1 MKKLWKA
8 GIAGAIAC
16 TALVG
21 TVCPVSANTQ
31 STGIQN
37 DFTEAAAEVMPR
49 FMYARVETISSWE
62 FDVVVTY
69 DTAST
74 TQTTSGWRI
83 VGLQNVDVQG
93 KFLNIIGYK
102 YSYSY
107 YDNYQGMEIKI
118 SFVFNSAGS
127 TFEGSKT
134 VKVHV

>member
-49 FMYARVETISSWE
+49 FMYTRVETISSSS

-83 VGLQNVDVQG
+83 VGLQDVEVRG
-93 KFLNIIGYK
+93 KYLNITGYK

-107 YDNYQGMEIKI
+107 YDNYQGLEIDI
-118 SFVFNSAGS
+118 TYYYVSGGLNYTGH
-127 TFEGSKT
+127 KT

>member
-49 FMYARVETISSWE
+49 FMYTRVETISSSS

-69 DTAST
+69 DTTST

-107 YDNYQGMEIKI
+107 YDNYQGMKI
-118 SFVFNSAGS
+118 DITYYYVSAGINA
-127 TFEGSKT
+127 TGHKT
-134 VKVHV
+134 VRVHV

>member
-31 STGIQN
+31 STGLQN
-37 DFTEAAAEVMPR
+37 NFTEAAAEVMSR

-83 VGLQNVDVQG
+83 VGLQDVEVRG
-93 KFLNIIGYK
+93 KYLNITGYK

-107 YDNYQGMEIKI
+107 YDNYQGLEIDI
-118 SFVFNSAGS
+118 TYYYVSGGLNYTGH
-127 TFEGSKT
+127 KT

>member
-49 FMYARVETISSWE
+49 FMYTRVETVTG
-62 FDVVVTY
+62 FDFDTIVTF
-69 DTAST
+69 DTSST

-83 VGLQNVDVQG
+83 VGLQDVEIVD
-93 KFLNIIGYK
+93 KFLSVIGFSYTYK
-102 YSYSY
+102 Y
-107 YDNYQGMEIKI
+107 YDNYQGLEIDI
-118 SFVFNSAGS
+118 TYYHVSGGVNYTGH
-127 TFEGSKT
+127 KT

>member
-31 STGIQN
+31 STGLQN
-37 DFTEAAAEVMPR
+37 NFTEAAAEVMPR

-107 YDNYQGMEIKI
+107 YDNYQGMKI
-118 SFVFNSAGS
+118 DITYYYVSAGINA
-127 TFEGSKT
+127 TGHKT

>member
-62 FDVVVTY
+62 FDVIVTY

-83 VGLQNVDVQG
+83 VGLQDVEIQSKLLNV
-93 KFLNIIGYK
+93 IGYK

-107 YDNYQGMEIKI
+107 YDNFQGMKI
-118 SFVFNSAGS
+118 DIEYEFISGGKNFS
-127 TFEGSKT
+127 GSKT

>member
-37 DFTEAAAEVMPR
+37 DFIEAAAEVMPR
-49 FMYARVETISSWE
+49 FMYTRVETISSSS

-83 VGLQNVDVQG
+83 VGLQDVEIQSKLLNV
-93 KFLNIIGYK
+93 IGYK

-107 YDNYQGMEIKI
+107 YDNFQGMKI
-118 SFVFNSAGS
+118 DIEYEFISGGKNFS
-127 TFEGSKT
+127 GSKT

>member
-16 TALVG
+16 TALIR

-49 FMYARVETISSWE
+49 FMYTRVETVTG
-62 FDVVVTY
+62 FDFDTIVTF
-69 DTAST
+69 DTSST

-83 VGLQNVDVQG
+83 VGLQDVEIVD
-93 KFLNIIGYK
+93 KFLSVIGFSYTYK
-102 YSYSY
+102 Y
-107 YDNYQGMEIKI
+107 YDNYQGMKI
-118 SFVFNSAGS
+118 DITYYYVSAGINA
-127 TFEGSKT
+127 TGHKT

>member
-83 VGLQNVDVQG
+83 VGLQDVEIKSKVLTVG
-93 KFLNIIGYK
+93 SYR
-102 YSYSY
+102 YTYSY
-107 YDNYQGMEIKI
+107 YDNYQGMKI
-118 SFVFNSAGS
+118 DIDYVVHSAGS
-127 TFEGSKT
+127 TYEGSKT

>member
-74 TQTTSGWRI
+74 TQTTPGWRI
-83 VGLQNVDVQG
+83 VGLQDVEVIP
-93 KFLNIIGYK
+93 KFLNIVG
-102 YSYSY
+102 YSYTYKY

>member
-1 MKKLWKA
+1 MKKLCKA
-8 GIAGAIAC
+8 GISGAIAC

-49 FMYARVETISSWE
+49 FMYTRVETISSSS

-83 VGLQNVDVQG
+83 VGLQDVEVIP
-93 KFLNIIGYK
+93 KFLNIVG
-102 YSYSY
+102 YSYTYKY

>member
-49 FMYARVETISSWE
+49 FMYTRVETISSSS

-69 DTAST
+69 DTTST

-83 VGLQNVDVQG
+83 VGLQDVEVIP
-93 KFLNIIGYK
+93 KFLNIVG
-102 YSYSY
+102 YSYTYKY

>member
-49 FMYARVETISSWE
+49 FMYARVETISSSS

-107 YDNYQGMEIKI
+107 YDNYQGMKI
-118 SFVFNSAGS
+118 DITYYYVSAGINA
-127 TFEGSKT
+127 TGHKT

>member
-83 VGLQNVDVQG
+83 VGLQDVEVIP
-93 KFLNIIGYK
+93 KFLNIVG
-102 YSYSY
+102 YSYTYKY

>member
-49 FMYARVETISSWE
+49 FMYARVETISSSS

-83 VGLQNVDVQG
+83 VGLQDVEINSKRINV
-93 KFLNIIGYK
+93 ISWGYTYK
-102 YSYSY
+102 Y
-107 YDNYQGMEIKI
+107 YDNYQGLQIDI
-118 SFVFNSAGS
+118 DYVFVSGGKNFY
-127 TFEGSKT
+127 GSKT

>member
-49 FMYARVETISSWE
+49 FMYTRVETISSSS

-69 DTAST
+69 DTTST

-83 VGLQNVDVQG
+83 VGLQDVEVRG
-93 KFLNIIGYK
+93 KYLNITGYK

-107 YDNYQGMEIKI
+107 YDNYQGLEIDI
-118 SFVFNSAGS
+118 TYYYVSGGLNYTGH
-127 TFEGSKT
+127 KT

>member
-49 FMYARVETISSWE
+49 FMYTRVETISSSS

-69 DTAST
+69 DTTST

-83 VGLQNVDVQG
+83 VGLQDVEVIP
-93 KFLNIIGYK
+93 KVLNIVG
-102 YSYSY
+102 YSYTYKY

>member
-83 VGLQNVDVQG
+83 VGLQDVEIQSKLLNV
-93 KFLNIIGYK
+93 IGYK

-107 YDNYQGMEIKI
+107 YDNFQGMKI
-118 SFVFNSAGS
+118 DIEYEFISGCKNFS
-127 TFEGSKT
+127 GSKT

>member
-49 FMYARVETISSWE
+49 FMYTRVETVTG
-62 FDVVVTY
+62 FDFDTIVTF
-69 DTAST
+69 DTSST

-83 VGLQNVDVQG
+83 VGLQDVEIVD
-93 KFLNIIGYK
+93 KFLSVIGFSYTYK
-102 YSYSY
+102 Y
-107 YDNYQGMEIKI
+107 YDNYQGMKI
-118 SFVFNSAGS
+118 DITYYYVSARINATGH
-127 TFEGSKT
+127 KT

>member
-49 FMYARVETISSWE
+49 FMYTRVETISSSS

-83 VGLQNVDVQG
+83 VGLQDVEVIP
-93 KFLNIIGYK
+93 KFLNIVG
-102 YSYSY
+102 YSYTYKY

>member
-49 FMYARVETISSWE
+49 FMYTRVETISSSS

-69 DTAST
+69 DTTST

-83 VGLQNVDVQG
+83 VGLQDVEIQSKLLNV
-93 KFLNIIGYK
+93 IGYK

-107 YDNYQGMEIKI
+107 YDNFQGMKI
-118 SFVFNSAGS
+118 DIEYEFISGGKNFS
-127 TFEGSKT
+127 GSKT

>member
-49 FMYARVETISSWE
+49 FMYTRVETISSSS

-83 VGLQNVDVQG
+83 VGLQDVEVIP
-93 KFLNIIGYK
+93 KFLNIVGYSYTYK
-102 YSYSY
+102 YYA
-107 YDNYQGMEIKI
+107 NYQGMEIKI

>member
-49 FMYARVETISSWE
+49 FMYTRVETISSSS

-74 TQTTSGWRI
+74 TQTPSGWRI
-83 VGLQNVDVQG
+83 VGLQDVEIKRKLLNV
-93 KFLNIIGYK
+93 ISYEYTYK
-102 YSYSY
+102 Y
-107 YDNYQGMEIKI
+107 YDNYQGLEIDI
-118 SFVFNSAGS
+118 DFVFMSGGVA
-127 TFEGSKT
+127 FEGSKT

>member
-49 FMYARVETISSWE
+49 FMYTRVETISSSS

-74 TQTTSGWRI
+74 TQTTSGRRI

-107 YDNYQGMEIKI
+107 YDNYQGMII
-118 SFVFNSAGS
+118 HITYYYVSAGINA
-127 TFEGSKT
+127 TGHKT

>member
-37 DFTEAAAEVMPR
+37 DFIEAAAEVMPR
-49 FMYARVETISSWE
+49 FMYTRVETISSSS

-107 YDNYQGMEIKI
+107 YDNYQGMKI
-118 SFVFNSAGS
+118 DITYYYVSAGINA
-127 TFEGSKT
+127 TGHKT

>member
-21 TVCPVSANTQ
+21 TVCPVSANTL

-83 VGLQNVDVQG
+83 VGLQDVELKGKVLNV
-93 KFLNIIGYK
+93 ISYK

-107 YDNYQGMEIKI
+107 YDNYQGMEIDI
-118 SFVFNSAGS
+118 EYVFVSGGVNSTGH
-127 TFEGSKT
+127 KT

>member
-49 FMYARVETISSWE
+49 FMYTRVETISSWE

-93 KFLNIIGYK
+93 KFLNIKGYK

-107 YDNYQGMEIKI
+107 YDNYQGMKI
-118 SFVFNSAGS
+118 DITYYYVSAGINA
-127 TFEGSKT
+127 TGHKT

>member
-49 FMYARVETISSWE
+49 FMYTRVETISSSS

-107 YDNYQGMEIKI
+107 YDNYQGMKI
-118 SFVFNSAGS
+118 DITYYYVSAGINA
-127 TFEGSKT
+127 TGHKT

>member
-49 FMYARVETISSWE
+49 FMYTRVETISSSS

-83 VGLQNVDVQG
+83 VGLQDVEVIP
-93 KFLNIIGYK
+93 KVLNIVG
-102 YSYSY
+102 YSYTYKY

>member
-49 FMYARVETISSWE
+49 VMYTRVETISSSS

-107 YDNYQGMEIKI
+107 YDNYQGMKI
-118 SFVFNSAGS
+118 DITYYYVSAGINA
-127 TFEGSKT
+127 TGHKT

>member
-49 FMYARVETISSWE
+49 FMYTRVETISSWE

-83 VGLQNVDVQG
+83 VGLQDV
-93 KFLNIIGYK
+93 KVESKILSVIGYEYTYK
-102 YSYSY
+102 Y
-107 YDNYQGMEIKI
+107 YDNYQGMQIDI
-118 SFVFNSAGS
+118 TYYFVSGGVNSTGH
-127 TFEGSKT
+127 KT

>member
-49 FMYARVETISSWE
+49 FMYTRVETISSSS

-83 VGLQNVDVQG
+83 VGLQDVEFIP
-93 KFLNIIGYK
+93 KVLNIVG
-102 YSYSY
+102 YSYTYKY